1 MEELEKDNANV
12 KESADKMLNKMVL
25 ATMTRFNDLTENEY
39 LKLLGVDLEKFP
51 NLKEDYVNNVA
62 ICNMLLSMQRK
73 LLKLNTDLKSL
84 CGSIDAKQKITQY
97 NETKIAN
104 RREKKNGK
112 R

>member
-51 NLKEDYVNNVA
+51 NLKEDYINNVA